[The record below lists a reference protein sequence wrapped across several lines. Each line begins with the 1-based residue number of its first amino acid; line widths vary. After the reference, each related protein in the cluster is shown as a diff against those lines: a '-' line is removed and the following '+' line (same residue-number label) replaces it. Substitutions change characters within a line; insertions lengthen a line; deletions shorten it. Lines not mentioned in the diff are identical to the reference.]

1 MTYDKDTSTLTAS
14 EGKVLRRKADGMVY
28 GEIIMLGKTWYIGGK
43 RLDTPHDDVPEDF
56 EETEIP
62 HESLTDGLQ
71 GPAEPV
77 LSDEMQMQEL
87 AYAKMEKIMEIDDYD
102 QSDSVNS
109 FVIGGV
115 SMWLTFDERTRI
127 RSSIDAYRNG
137 GKETMTKWF
146 GGKEF
151 TFDLDTWQIML
162 DKLSI
167 YASESLNVTEAHK
180 AEVEAM
186 DNIEEVNAFD
196 VKEGYPEK
204 LTF

>member
-1 MTYDKDTSTLTAS
+1 
-14 EGKVLRRKADGMVY
+14 
-28 GEIIMLGKTWYIGGK
+28 
-43 RLDTPHDDVPEDF
+43 
-56 EETEIP
+56 
-62 HESLTDGLQ
+62 
-71 GPAEPV
+71 
-77 LSDEMQMQEL
+77 
-87 AYAKMEKIMEIDDYD
+87 MEIDDYD